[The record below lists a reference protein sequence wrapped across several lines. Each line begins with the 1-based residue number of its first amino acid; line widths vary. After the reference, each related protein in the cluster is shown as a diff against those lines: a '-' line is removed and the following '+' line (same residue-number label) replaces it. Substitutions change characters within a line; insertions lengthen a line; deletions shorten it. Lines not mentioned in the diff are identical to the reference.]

1 MACASKQIY
10 EYIHTT
16 TGRNLFLATCS
27 RRDDIFHESLT
38 YSIITGMLHSFY
50 DQPAITSSVF
60 QIWYRHGERHRLNNS
75 PAVVFRNGDQHW
87 FLNGKLHRMGD
98 PAVILANGDQ
108 HWFQYNV
115 QHRIDGPAMVLAN
128 GDQHWFLN
136 GKLHRMGKPA
146 RIYASGLIEYWLNGK
161 CCKVCGPAAVD
172 LNGRIEYWLKD
183 EKHRKPTRL

>member
-1 MACASKQIY
+1 MACVSKQIY

-50 DQPAITSSVF
+50 DQPAITSNVF

-75 PAVVFRNGDQHW
+75 
-87 FLNGKLHRMGD
+87 
-98 PAVILANGDQ
+98 
-108 HWFQYNV
+108 
-115 QHRIDGPAMVLAN
+115 PAMVLAN

-136 GKLHRMGKPA
+136 GKLHRVGDPA